1 MTQHTHLVR
10 ATATPCCDNDG
21 LSVDPRDPNIV
32 MSARERVD
40 AALIGFARD
49 PRITIPSLNDSAK
62 E

>member
-10 ATATPCCDNDG
+10 ATATPCCDNG
-21 LSVDPRDPNIV
+21 CLSVDPRGPNIV
-32 MSARERVD
+32 MSALERVD
-40 AALIGFARD
+40 AALIEFARG

>member
-21 LSVDPRDPNIV
+21 LSVDPRDPTIV

-40 AALIGFARD
+40 AVLIGFARD

>member
-10 ATATPCCDNDG
+10 ASATPCCDNDG
-21 LSVDPRDPNIV
+21 LSVDPRDPTIV

-40 AALIGFARD
+40 AVLIGFARD

>member
-10 ATATPCCDNDG
+10 ATATPCCDNVG

-32 MSARERVD
+32 MSALERVD
-40 AALIGFARD
+40 AALIEFARS